1 VNSATGLDYSL
12 GYQAVIKFKSLNYNE
27 NVGFDVKYK
36 NSEFPA
42 PTKRRKPLPV
52 DVNVADGN
60 HLFACIY
67 STVNKS

>member
-1 VNSATGLDYSL
+1 
-12 GYQAVIKFKSLNYNE
+12 VIKFKSLNYNE